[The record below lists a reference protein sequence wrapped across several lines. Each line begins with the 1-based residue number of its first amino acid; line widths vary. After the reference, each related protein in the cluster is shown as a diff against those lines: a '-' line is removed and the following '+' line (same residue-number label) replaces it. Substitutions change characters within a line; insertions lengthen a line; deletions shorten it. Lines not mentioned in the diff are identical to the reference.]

1 MNQVKTDPLDP
12 NFKSTRWMY
21 TWYIYTYK
29 MSNVYVWGLM
39 YLFFVEG
46 VCVTNLRNVLIHGG
60 IFRSSQI
67 KNVLGQYWI
76 VVCKW
81 NHFGF
86 FKSWDFVWII
96 WEMPLNYVD
105 NVENFHL
112 FSLIMLSSSWD
123 ASRYT
128 HCSLCNNILS
138 TWIYYANITFFCD
151 FILYT
156 HFLHLIL
163 ILYASVYGNK

>member
-1 MNQVKTDPLDP
+1 
-12 NFKSTRWMY
+12 MY

-46 VCVTNLRNVLIHGG
+46 VCVTNRRNVLIHGG

-86 FKSWDFVWII
+86 FKSWDCIWII
-96 WEMPLNYVD
+96 WEMPLKYVD

-128 HCSLCNNILS
+128 HCSLCYPAYMNILCKHNIRL
-138 TWIYYANITFFCD
+138 WLFFIYPLSAPHFNIICISLREQINSQQLKAF
-151 FILYT
+151 Y
-156 HFLHLIL
+156 
-163 ILYASVYGNK
+163 YM